1 MTFHLSFSNESKP
14 NIPVSLHG
22 SHGSHLPGAA
32 ACLHTSSWWSQCVL
46 LPVLCFGWNVV
57 SPLWALTFDSAVLV
71 NAIPDN
77 IPVGE
82 VWVVTAHFSGYKTET
97 LRDEMSPPGTQ
108 QNSREA
114 GKYYLLSNYLPDLF
128 ILIGN

>member
-1 MTFHLSFSNESKP
+1 MGHMAVTSLGQLPASTPPPAGLNGYCCLFSAVDGMWCPLSGP
-14 NIPVSLHG
+14 WP
-22 SHGSHLPGAA
+22 
-32 ACLHTSSWWSQCVL
+32 
-46 LPVLCFGWNVV
+46 
-57 SPLWALTFDSAVLV
+57 FDNAVLV

-82 VWVVTAHFSGYKTET
+82 VWVVTTHFSGYKTEA
-97 LRDEMSPPGTQ
+97 LRDEMSPQGTQ
-108 QNSREA
+108 QNSREV